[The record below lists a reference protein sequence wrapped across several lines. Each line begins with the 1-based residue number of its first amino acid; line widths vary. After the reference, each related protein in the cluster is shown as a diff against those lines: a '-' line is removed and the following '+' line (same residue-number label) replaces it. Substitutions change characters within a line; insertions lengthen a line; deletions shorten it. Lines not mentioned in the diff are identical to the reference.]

1 MIPSTSARTSAFFAG
16 RILNSDDT
24 FSSVRPK
31 YRAAKPAAIHAP
43 IVAFRF
49 SRPSEFDGGAAGA
62 EAGSFAAGTFFR
74 GAIFETRFFRGFRK
88 KTIRRLTKSISPK
101 IWYC

>member
-31 YRAAKPAAIHAP
+31 YRAAKPAARHAP
-43 IVAFRF
+43 ILAFRF
-49 SRPSEFDGGAAGA
+49 SRTSPFDGDAAGA
-62 EAGSFAAGTFFR
+62 EAGSFGVGIFFR
-74 GAIFETRFFRGFRK
+74 GAIFETRFFRGCPK
-88 KTIRRLTKSISPK
+88 KTIRRLTKRISPK
-101 IWYC
+101 I